1 MENREAALLAIEH
14 REVYDIR
21 LNRCVWVNKLVYWG
35 DELMILG
42 YAMEAE
48 YKASEY
54 GTSWRLIE
62 NPEAEGEFGQ
72 WLDECKKITER

>member
-1 MENREAALLAIEH
+1 MENKEAALLAIEH
-14 REVYDIR
+14 RQVYDLK

-54 GTSWRLIE
+54 GRSWRLE
-62 NPEAEGEFGQ
+62 EKE
-72 WLDECKKITER
+72 DER